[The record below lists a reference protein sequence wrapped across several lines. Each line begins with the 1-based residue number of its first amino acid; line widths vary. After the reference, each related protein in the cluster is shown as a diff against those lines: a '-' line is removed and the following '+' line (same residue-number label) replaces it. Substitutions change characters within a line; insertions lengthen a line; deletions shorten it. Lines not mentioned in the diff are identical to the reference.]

1 MVNSRC
7 AAASVARPHAEGIA
21 VRIAVNRAR
30 GALDDDLRFEQRLQ
44 EDHGE
49 FALAGVGGV
58 GGARRD
64 EREELRPLALGQR
77 VLRHHRRHARRRAAH
92 EALRLGREVGEQRR
106 LELRL
111 HRRRQL
117 RPVAAHLPPHQHR
130 GQLAHL
136 RVRRALQP
144 VEQVADERGLRQRA
158 PEVGLGLAD
167 DRGVC
172 RSECE

>member
-1 MVNSRC
+1 MRGVVGS
-7 AAASVARPHAEGIA
+7 ATASAEGIA

-30 GALDDDLRFEQRLQ
+30 GALDDDFRFEQRLE
-44 EDHGE
+44 EDHRE
-49 FALAGVGGV
+49 LALAGVGGV

-64 EREELRPLALGQR
+64 EREELGPLALGQR
-77 VLRHHRRHARRRAAH
+77 VLRHHRRHASRRAAH
-92 EALRLGREVGEQRR
+92 EALRLGGEVGEERR

-117 RPVAAHLPPHQHR
+117 RPVAAHLAPHQHR

-144 VEQVADERGLRQRA
+144 VEQVADERRLCERAPQVGLR
-158 PEVGLGLAD
+158 LAD
-167 DRGVC
+167 HRGVGGAE
-172 RSECE
+172 SEE

>member
-1 MVNSRC
+1 M
-7 AAASVARPHAEGIA
+7 AARGAARARKRAEEIA
-21 VRIAVNRAR
+21 VQIAVNRAR
-30 GALDDDLRFEQRLQ
+30 GALDDDLRFEQRLE
-44 EDHGE
+44 EDHRE
-49 FALAGVGGV
+49 LALAGVGGV
-58 GGARRD
+58 GGAGGD
-64 EREELRPLALGQR
+64 EREELGPLALGQR

-92 EALRLGREVGEQRR
+92 EALRLGREGGEQRR

-117 RPVAAHLPPHQHR
+117 RPVAAHLAPHQHR

-158 PEVGLGLAD
+158 PQVGLGLAD
-167 DRGVC
+167 DRCICG
-172 RSECE
+172 SECE

>member
-1 MVNSRC
+1 MELHGAVRT
-7 AAASVARPHAEGIA
+7 RPHAEEIA
-21 VRIAVNRAR
+21 VRIAANRAR
-30 GALDDDLRFEQRLQ
+30 GALDDDFRFEQRLE
-44 EDHGE
+44 EDHRE
-49 FALAGVGGV
+49 LALAGVGGV
-58 GGARRD
+58 GGARGD
-64 EREELRPLALGQR
+64 EREELGPLALGQR

-117 RPVAAHLPPHQHR
+117 RPVAAHLAPHQHR

-144 VEQVADERGLRQRA
+144 VEQVADERRLRQRA
-158 PEVGLGLAD
+158 PQVGLGLAD
-167 DRGVC
+167 DRC
-172 RSECE
+172 ICCSECE